1 MSEVSSSRFGKKSNI
16 KEMLI
21 RNFFRQYPIAL
32 DTPDLDQLEIERN
45 VGMQME
51 EFVLKNGSIN
61 SKALREFETRL
72 AKDVGLNKKL
82 PAPVNDIRS
91 PLRTPNQVLSGHR
104 TKRAQAGKGS
114 TNLLA
119 KGRNSSHQA
128 LNNKLARNR
137 TQKTLQEN
145 S

>member
-61 SKALREFETRL
+61 SKALREFETKL

-91 PLRTPNQVLSGHR
+91 PLRTPN
-104 TKRAQAGKGS
+104 
-114 TNLLA
+114 
-119 KGRNSSHQA
+119 
-128 LNNKLARNR
+128 
-137 TQKTLQEN
+137 
-145 S
+145 